1 MTYSFSLKKYGGTTT
16 LTFIDHRPV
25 GENDWRQAIKL
36 NDEELESLMRAIQSF
51 LPMEVCESSDIKF
64 LNGRLRK
71 VEEQLVSV
79 NIKYDK
85 VRDAL
90 SDFVGRL

>member
-1 MTYSFSLKKYGGTTT
+1 MKKFRIRKYGEA
-16 LTFIDHRPV
+16 LMLFIDDV
-25 GENDWRQAIKL
+25 GTNGATCQTVVL
-36 NDEELESLMRAIQSF
+36 SLDEFSELMRTIQGI
-51 LPMEVCESSDIKF
+51 LPMGVCESSDIKF

-90 SDFVGRL
+90 SDLVGRL